1 MLKIKEKLK
10 NTINNKNNRIN
21 SYLSKKDKLSLS
33 WLSLYTITIILIL
46 FQTVGLHN
54 QMYKEADNI
63 KQNLNN
69 TCILIESLSSELS
82 NIPENINKMTINNIN
97 FILFEIKS
105 GLISS
110 VDIIENVTLWFINN
124 YKNTLKCLLL
134 LAVSGSIDLVE
145 DASYVF
151 EKSANEVLSTFQTQ
165 IGNINNDLSN
175 IQSKINNIPFAN
187 IQLPS
192 IPSISTSNITIPAD
206 FYSSLENINNSFP
219 EILLTID
226 NYLITPFDI
235 LKVI

>member
-1 MLKIKEKLK
+1 MNFNNIIMFNINYEEKS
-10 NTINNKNNRIN
+10 INP
-21 SYLSKKDKLSLS
+21 YLSKKDKISLS
-33 WLSLYTITIILIL
+33 WLSMYTITIILIL
-46 FQTVGLHN
+46 FQIVNSRN
-54 QMYKEADNI
+54 QLFTEADNI
-63 KQNLNN
+63 KNNLNN
-69 TCILIESLSSELS
+69 TCIFIENLSNELS
-82 NIPENINKMTINNIN
+82 NIPENVNQMTVNNIN
-97 FILFEIKS
+97 YILSSMKS
-105 GLISS
+105 GLITS
-110 VDIIENVTLWFINN
+110 VEIIENVTLWFINN